1 MRTVAQLLLMC
12 DRSDLGVSVNAEADP
27 VGRGAARTPGAGPR
41 VALEEPRIFI
51 YDNYP
56 GGIGFSAP
64 LFDDAGSPAR
74 GQRRSDRQLRVR
86 ARLSVVR
93 RADRR
98 DRAARQARRA
108 RPARA
113 ADRPRRRCRRRRRR
127 PSTTARCRSSV
138 RDAGSPARAREGHRP
153 GASDRG
159 FGAASGVRELT
170 YEPVGDDGLPLIDA
184 PLSASLAGAT
194 EIDGPLGKTL
204 VVERHYA
211 PADWH
216 GSLQLR
222 DARVTPDDVA
232 LIARDPAAAD
242 APRARI
248 LYLDLET
255 TGLSGGAGTVAFLVG
270 CALSREDGSFLIRQF
285 VLPELRRRAGADRR
299 GQRMGA
305 GRGGGPGHLQRPDLR
320 RAGDGDAVGVPPP
333 ALAVGRPA
341 APRHA
346 ARRAAAVVEEARPRA
361 RAAHRGTR
369 RPRPSSGCR
378 LVQLERTLFEVERV
392 GDVSGFEI
400 PGRYFDF
407 VRRGD
412 WSVLEP
418 VLHHNRLDLLSLAG
432 VTARAARLL
441 RDRRQRPARAPRK
454 RRCSAASCTA
464 GPSRPGPRPATAAA
478 WTTSPAA
485 HPLRGETL
493 AGLARLLRSQR
504 RYDEAAACW
513 TEITGAARAARR
525 PAPGGDGGPGGALRA
540 PAPRPRA
547 RAQLRR
553 AGAAGRHGAPGARPG
568 AGRTGAIRL
577 DRRLDR
583 LRRKLSGTR
592 PECEAVAASPGP
604 GLF

>member
-1 MRTVAQLLLMC
+1 VSTLDRLRALVKGTGPASATVTAGKP
-12 DRSDLGVSVNAEADP
+12 GV
-27 VGRGAARTPGAGPR
+27 GAGT
-41 VALEEPRIFI
+41 
-51 YDNYP
+51 
-56 GGIGFSAP
+56 
-64 LFDDAGSPAR
+64 
-74 GQRRSDRQLRVR
+74 
-86 ARLSVVR
+86 
-93 RADRR
+93 
-98 DRAARQARRA
+98 
-108 RPARA
+108 ARA
-113 ADRPRRRCRRRRRR
+113 
-127 PSTTARCRSSV
+127 
-138 RDAGSPARAREGHRP
+138 
-153 GASDRG
+153 
-159 FGAASGVRELT
+159 RELT
-170 YEPVGDDGLPLIDA
+170 YEPVGDDGLPLVEA
-184 PLSASLAGAT
+184 PLSALDGAK

-285 VLPELRRRAGADRR
+285 VLPSFAAEKALIGAVSEWARTEAAVLVTYNGRTFDVPVMETRWAFHRLRSPWDEL
-299 GQRMGA
+299 
-305 GRGGGPGHLQRPDLR
+305 PHLDMLH
-320 RAGDGDAVGVPPP
+320 V
-333 ALAVGRPA
+333 
-341 APRHA
+341 
-346 ARRAAAVVEEARPRA
+346 ARRLWSKKHGRDPERSPWDAPED
-361 RAAHRGTR
+361 
-369 RPRPSSGCR
+369 SGCR
-378 LVQLERTLFEVERV
+378 LVHLERALFEVERI
-392 GDVSGFEI
+392 GDVPGFEI

-441 RDRRQRPARAPRK
+441 RAGVTACTRPEEAALLGRELHRRAEASEAEACY
-454 RRCSAASCTA
+454 RRGLDDLAH
-464 GPSRPGPRPATAAA
+464 G
-478 WTTSPAA
+478 
-485 HPLRGETL
+485 HPLRGDTL

-504 RYDEAAACW
+504 RYDEAATCW
-513 TEITGAARAARR
+513 TEITGLRSVRGGLRLEATEALAVHFEHRR
-525 PAPGGDGGPGGALRA
+525 CDLE
-540 PAPRPRA
+540 
-547 RAQLRR
+547 RAQSYAER
-553 AGAAGRHGAPGARPG
+553 AKHAELARPD

-583 LRRKLSGTR
+583 LRRKLSGNR
-592 PECEAVAASPGP
+592 QGREAVEASPGP

>member
-1 MRTVAQLLLMC
+1 MA
-12 DRSDLGVSVNAEADP
+12 
-27 VGRGAARTPGAGPR
+27 
-41 VALEEPRIFI
+41 
-51 YDNYP
+51 
-56 GGIGFSAP
+56 
-64 LFDDAGSPAR
+64 
-74 GQRRSDRQLRVR
+74 
-86 ARLSVVR
+86 
-93 RADRR
+93 
-98 DRAARQARRA
+98 
-108 RPARA
+108 
-113 ADRPRRRCRRRRRR
+113 
-127 PSTTARCRSSV
+127 
-138 RDAGSPARAREGHRP
+138 
-153 GASDRG
+153 
-159 FGAASGVRELT
+159 
-170 YEPVGDDGLPLIDA
+170 
-184 PLSASLAGAT
+184 ASLAGAK

-305 GRGGGPGHLQRPDLR
+305 RRGGGPGHLQRPDLR

-333 ALAVGRPA
+333 ALAVGRAA

-346 ARRAAAVVEEARPRA
+346 ARRAAAVVEEGRLRHGLGARGRA
-361 RAAHRGTR
+361 RLRASPR
-369 RPRPSSGCR
+369 RRTAGCR

-441 RDRRQRPARAPRK
+441 RAGVTACSRAEEAALLGRELHRRAEPSEAEACY
-454 RRCSAASCTA
+454 RRGLDDLA
-464 GPSRPGPRPATAAA
+464 
-478 WTTSPAA
+478 AA
-485 HPLRGETL
+485 HPLRAETL

-513 TEITGAARAARR
+513 TEDDGPAGPSRR
-525 PAPGGDGGPGGALRA
+525 PAPRGDRGPGGALRA
-540 PAPRPRA
+540 PAPGPRRA
-547 RAQLRR
+547 RTATPSGRGTPTWRGQGLVRGRAHRGHPPGSAAGPVATEAVWSPSRERGRRGLAGTGAVLEGRALRR
-553 AGAAGRHGAPGARPG
+553 ARP
-568 AGRTGAIRL
+568 R
-577 DRRLDR
+577 
-583 LRRKLSGTR
+583 
-592 PECEAVAASPGP
+592 
-604 GLF
+604 

>member
-1 MRTVAQLLLMC
+1 VSTL
-12 DRSDLGVSVNAEADP
+12 DRLRALVKGTGPASTGIASAST
-27 VGRGAARTPGAGPR
+27 GAAR
-41 VALEEPRIFI
+41 
-51 YDNYP
+51 
-56 GGIGFSAP
+56 
-64 LFDDAGSPAR
+64 
-74 GQRRSDRQLRVR
+74 
-86 ARLSVVR
+86 
-93 RADRR
+93 
-98 DRAARQARRA
+98 
-108 RPARA
+108 
-113 ADRPRRRCRRRRRR
+113 
-127 PSTTARCRSSV
+127 
-138 RDAGSPARAREGHRP
+138 
-153 GASDRG
+153 
-159 FGAASGVRELT
+159 VRELT
-170 YEPVGDDGLPLIDA
+170 YEPVGDDGLPLVDA
-184 PLSASLAGAT
+184 PVSALDGAR

-285 VLPELRRRAGADRR
+285 VLPSFAAERALIGAVSEWARAEAAVLVTYNGRTFDVPVMETRWAFHRLRSPWDDL
-299 GQRMGA
+299 
-305 GRGGGPGHLQRPDLR
+305 PHLDML
-320 RAGDGDAVGVPPP
+320 
-333 ALAVGRPA
+333 
-341 APRHA
+341 HM
-346 ARRAAAVVEEARPRA
+346 ARRLWSKKHARDPERSPWDA
-361 RAAHRGTR
+361 
-369 RPRPSSGCR
+369 PEDSGCR
-378 LVQLERTLFEVERV
+378 LVHLERALFEVERI

-441 RDRRQRPARAPRK
+441 RTGAMACTKAEEAALLGRELHRRSEVTEAEVCYRRGLDDLPSGHALRP
-454 RRCSAASCTA
+454 
-464 GPSRPGPRPATAAA
+464 
-478 WTTSPAA
+478 
-485 HPLRGETL
+485 ETL

-504 RYDEAAACW
+504 RYDDAAACW
-513 TEITGAARAARR
+513 TEITGLRGVRAGLRQEATEALAVHFEHRR
-525 PAPGGDGGPGGALRA
+525 CDLERA
-540 PAPRPRA
+540 QSYAERAQRA
-547 RAQLRR
+547 RPD
-553 AGAAGRHGAPGARPG
+553 AGRSAAD
-568 AGRTGAIRL
+568 RL

-583 LRRKLSGTR
+583 LRRKLSGAR
-592 PECEAVAASPGP
+592 SRGEAVGASPGP

>member
-1 MRTVAQLLLMC
+1 MSTL
-12 DRSDLGVSVNAEADP
+12 DRLRALVKGTGPAS
-27 VGRGAARTPGAGPR
+27 TGAG
-41 VALEEPRIFI
+41 
-51 YDNYP
+51 
-56 GGIGFSAP
+56 
-64 LFDDAGSPAR
+64 
-74 GQRRSDRQLRVR
+74 
-86 ARLSVVR
+86 
-93 RADRR
+93 
-98 DRAARQARRA
+98 
-108 RPARA
+108 
-113 ADRPRRRCRRRRRR
+113 
-127 PSTTARCRSSV
+127 TAR
-138 RDAGSPARAREGHRP
+138 
-153 GASDRG
+153 
-159 FGAASGVRELT
+159 VRELT

-184 PLSASLAGAT
+184 PMTASLAGAR
-194 EIDGPLGKTL
+194 EIDGPLGRTL

-285 VLPELRRRAGADRR
+285 VLPSFAAERALIGAVSEWARAEAAVLVTYNGRTFDVPVMETRWAFHRLRSPWDEL
-299 GQRMGA
+299 
-305 GRGGGPGHLQRPDLR
+305 PHLDMLH
-320 RAGDGDAVGVPPP
+320 V
-333 ALAVGRPA
+333 
-341 APRHA
+341 
-346 ARRAAAVVEEARPRA
+346 ARRLWSRKVASDVAPAHQAMRAYAVAEKEE
-361 RAAHRGTR
+361 
-369 RPRPSSGCR
+369 SGCR

-441 RDRRQRPARAPRK
+441 RDGVTACARGEEAALLGRELHRRAEPSEAEACY
-454 RRCSAASCTA
+454 RRGLDDLAA
-464 GPSRPGPRPATAAA
+464 G
-478 WTTSPAA
+478 
-485 HPLRGETL
+485 HPLRAETL

-504 RYDEAAACW
+504 RYDEAAARW
-513 TEITGAARAARR
+513 TEITGLR
-525 PAPGGDGGPGGALRA
+525 GLRA
-540 PAPRPRA
+540 GLRLEATEALAVHFEHRRRDLERAHGYAERA
-547 RAQLRR
+547 RHAEM
-553 AGAAGRHGAPGARPG
+553 ARPG
-568 AGRTGAIRL
+568 AGHTGAIRL

-592 PECEAVAASPGP
+592 PESEAIGASPGP

>member
-1 MRTVAQLLLMC
+1 VSGTL
-12 DRSDLGVSVNAEADP
+12 DRLRALVKGTGPAST
-27 VGRGAARTPGAGPR
+27 RAG
-41 VALEEPRIFI
+41 
-51 YDNYP
+51 
-56 GGIGFSAP
+56 
-64 LFDDAGSPAR
+64 
-74 GQRRSDRQLRVR
+74 
-86 ARLSVVR
+86 
-93 RADRR
+93 
-98 DRAARQARRA
+98 
-108 RPARA
+108 PARA
-113 ADRPRRRCRRRRRR
+113 
-127 PSTTARCRSSV
+127 
-138 RDAGSPARAREGHRP
+138 
-153 GASDRG
+153 
-159 FGAASGVRELT
+159 RELT

-184 PLSASLAGAT
+184 PMTASLAGAK
-194 EIDGPLGKTL
+194 EIDGPLGRTL

-285 VLPELRRRAGADRR
+285 VLPSFAAERALIGAVSEWARAEAAVLVTYNGRTFDVPVMETRWAFHRLRSPWDEL
-299 GQRMGA
+299 
-305 GRGGGPGHLQRPDLR
+305 PHLDMLH
-320 RAGDGDAVGVPPP
+320 V
-333 ALAVGRPA
+333 
-341 APRHA
+341 
-346 ARRAAAVVEEARPRA
+346 ARRLWSKAAFAKASARQVAFAEASAPEKED
-361 RAAHRGTR
+361 
-369 RPRPSSGCR
+369 SGCR

-441 RDRRQRPARAPRK
+441 RAGVTACTRAEEAALLGRELHRRAEPSEAEACY
-454 RRCSAASCTA
+454 RRGLDDLA
-464 GPSRPGPRPATAAA
+464 
-478 WTTSPAA
+478 AA

-504 RYDEAAACW
+504 RYDEAAVCW
-513 TEITGAARAARR
+513 TEITGLRR
-525 PAPGGDGGPGGALRA
+525 LRA
-540 PAPRPRA
+540 GLRLEATEALAVHFEHRRRDLERAHGYAERA
-547 RAQLRR
+547 RHADM
-553 AGAAGRHGAPGARPG
+553 AGPG

-592 PECEAVAASPGP
+592 PGSEAVGASPGP

>member
-1 MRTVAQLLLMC
+1 M
-12 DRSDLGVSVNAEADP
+12 
-27 VGRGAARTPGAGPR
+27 
-41 VALEEPRIFI
+41 
-51 YDNYP
+51 
-56 GGIGFSAP
+56 
-64 LFDDAGSPAR
+64 
-74 GQRRSDRQLRVR
+74 
-86 ARLSVVR
+86 
-93 RADRR
+93 
-98 DRAARQARRA
+98 
-108 RPARA
+108 
-113 ADRPRRRCRRRRRR
+113 
-127 PSTTARCRSSV
+127 
-138 RDAGSPARAREGHRP
+138 
-153 GASDRG
+153 
-159 FGAASGVRELT
+159 
-170 YEPVGDDGLPLIDA
+170 
-184 PLSASLAGAT
+184 SASLAGAK

-285 VLPELRRRAGADRR
+285 VLPSFAAERALIGAVSEWARAEAAVLVTYNGRTFDVPVMETRWAFHRLRSPWDELPHLDMLHVARRLWSKKVASDTASAH
-299 GQRMGA
+299 Q
-305 GRGGGPGHLQRPDLR
+305 
-320 RAGDGDAVGVPPP
+320 
-333 ALAVGRPA
+333 
-341 APRHA
+341 APRSA
-346 ARRAAAVVEEARPRA
+346 YAVPEKED
-361 RAAHRGTR
+361 
-369 RPRPSSGCR
+369 SGCR

-441 RDRRQRPARAPRK
+441 RAGVAACARAEEAALLGRELH
-454 RRCSAASCTA
+454 RRAE
-464 GPSRPGPRPATAAA
+464 PSEAEACYRRGLDDLA
-478 WTTSPAA
+478 AA
-485 HPLRGETL
+485 HPLRAETL

-513 TEITGAARAARR
+513 TEITGVR
-525 PAPGGDGGPGGALRA
+525 GLRA
-540 PAPRPRA
+540 GLRLEATEALAVHFEHRRRDLDA

-553 AGAAGRHGAPGARPG
+553 AGAAGRHGASGGSG
-568 AGRTGAIRL
+568 AGHTGAIRL

-583 LRRKLSGTR
+583 LRRKLSGAR
-592 PECEAVAASPGP
+592 PGSEAVGASPGP

>member
-1 MRTVAQLLLMC
+1 MSTL
-12 DRSDLGVSVNAEADP
+12 DRLRALVKGTGPSS
-27 VGRGAARTPGAGPR
+27 TGAG
-41 VALEEPRIFI
+41 
-51 YDNYP
+51 
-56 GGIGFSAP
+56 
-64 LFDDAGSPAR
+64 AGMAR
-74 GQRRSDRQLRVR
+74 
-86 ARLSVVR
+86 
-93 RADRR
+93 
-98 DRAARQARRA
+98 
-108 RPARA
+108 
-113 ADRPRRRCRRRRRR
+113 
-127 PSTTARCRSSV
+127 
-138 RDAGSPARAREGHRP
+138 
-153 GASDRG
+153 
-159 FGAASGVRELT
+159 VRELT

-184 PLSASLAGAT
+184 PMAASLAGAK

-270 CALSREDGSFLIRQF
+270 CALSCEDGSFLIRQF
-285 VLPELRRRAGADRR
+285 VLPSFAAERALIGAVSEWARAEAAVLVTYNGRSFDVPVMETRWAFHRLRSPWDELPHLDMLHVARRLWSKKVASDTASA
-299 GQRMGA
+299 Q
-305 GRGGGPGHLQRPDLR
+305 
-320 RAGDGDAVGVPPP
+320 
-333 ALAVGRPA
+333 PA
-341 APRHA
+341 A
-346 ARRAAAVVEEARPRA
+346 RAYTVPEKED
-361 RAAHRGTR
+361 
-369 RPRPSSGCR
+369 SGCR

-441 RDRRQRPARAPRK
+441 RAGVAACSRAEEAALLGRELHRRAEPSEAEACY
-454 RRCSAASCTA
+454 RRGLDDLA
-464 GPSRPGPRPATAAA
+464 
-478 WTTSPAA
+478 AA
-485 HPLRGETL
+485 HPLRAETL

-513 TEITGAARAARR
+513 TDITGVRGLRAGLRLEATEALAVHFEHRRRDLARAHSYAE
-525 PAPGGDGGPGGALRA
+525 
-540 PAPRPRA
+540 RA
-547 RAQLRR
+547 RQADMAR
-553 AGAAGRHGAPGARPG
+553 PGARPG
-568 AGRTGAIRL
+568 AGHTGAIRL

-583 LRRKLSGTR
+583 LRRKLSGAR
-592 PECEAVAASPGP
+592 PESEAVGASPGP

>member
-1 MRTVAQLLLMC
+1 VSTL
-12 DRSDLGVSVNAEADP
+12 DRLRALVKGTGPAS
-27 VGRGAARTPGAGPR
+27 TGAG
-41 VALEEPRIFI
+41 
-51 YDNYP
+51 
-56 GGIGFSAP
+56 
-64 LFDDAGSPAR
+64 AG
-74 GQRRSDRQLRVR
+74 
-86 ARLSVVR
+86 
-93 RADRR
+93 
-98 DRAARQARRA
+98 
-108 RPARA
+108 
-113 ADRPRRRCRRRRRR
+113 
-127 PSTTARCRSSV
+127 TAR
-138 RDAGSPARAREGHRP
+138 
-153 GASDRG
+153 
-159 FGAASGVRELT
+159 VRELT
-170 YEPVGDDGLPLIDA
+170 YEPVGDDGLPLADA
-184 PLSASLAGAT
+184 PMSASLAGAR

-285 VLPELRRRAGADRR
+285 VLPSFAAERALIGAVSEWARAEAAVLVTYNGRTFDVPVMETRWAFHRLRSPWDDL
-299 GQRMGA
+299 
-305 GRGGGPGHLQRPDLR
+305 PHLDMLH
-320 RAGDGDAVGVPPP
+320 V
-333 ALAVGRPA
+333 
-341 APRHA
+341 
-346 ARRAAAVVEEARPRA
+346 ARRLWSKKQARDPERAPWDAYARPS
-361 RAAHRGTR
+361 AATDAPAEGE
-369 RPRPSSGCR
+369 SGCR
-378 LVQLERTLFEVERV
+378 LVQLERTLFEVERI

-441 RDRRQRPARAPRK
+441 RAGVTACGRAEEAALLGRELHRRAEPFGAEACY
-454 RRCSAASCTA
+454 RRGLDDLA
-464 GPSRPGPRPATAAA
+464 
-478 WTTSPAA
+478 AA

-504 RYDEAAACW
+504 RYDEAAVCW
-513 TEITGAARAARR
+513 TEITGLRGTRAGLRLEATEALAVHFEHRR
-525 PAPGGDGGPGGALRA
+525 RDLERA
-540 PAPRPRA
+540 HGYAERA
-547 RAQLRR
+547 RLAEM
-553 AGAAGRHGAPGARPG
+553 ARPG
-568 AGRTGAIRL
+568 AGHTGAVRL

-583 LRRKLSGTR
+583 LRRKMSGAR
-592 PECEAVAASPGP
+592 PGSEAVEASPGP